1 MASLLG
7 SPFLLVTCSL
17 RWLGPLGLLGRLGLL
32 GDEAVLYGI
41 LKCPLDISS
50 LGQTQCYALV
60 LCFTS
65 LQVWMVVN
73 INEPKDGVFRLVG
86 MMVGGLCL
94 VEYLMV
100 HTCFDHIDYII
111 ANTLH
116 DTYHIAE
123 VSTIAV
129 CL

>member
-60 LCFTS
+60 LRFTS
-65 LQVWMVVN
+65 LHAILLRETQYMASLHAGQN
-73 INEPKDGVFRLVG
+73 ANRE
-86 MMVGGLCL
+86 
-94 VEYLMV
+94 
-100 HTCFDHIDYII
+100 THIKG
-111 ANTLH
+111 
-116 DTYHIAE
+116 
-123 VSTIAV
+123 VSTGWDYGSFTS
-129 CL
+129 